1 MKALG
6 RRTAVTAAIASAA
19 LVLAACGGNDTG
31 TGANP
36 TDSGGG
42 GAEPTGS
49 MVYGESTSFPEN
61 LNPLIA
67 AGNSVATAN
76 ILIRIFPAP
85 FVTLP
90 DFSIAYDEDLLAS
103 EPTVEVDG
111 ETQTVQY
118 EIAEDAVWSDGTP
131 ITAADFAFTYRLQK
145 SSDPADGGCE
155 SLLGTT
161 GYDQI
166 TDVTDDDGKSVTVT
180 YSSPFPDWKSLFS
193 LFPAHV
199 LDKGDDAANC
209 EATTTGWPIAT
220 GIPSD
225 ISGGPWQLKA
235 ESINAGQKVLTLTPN
250 PEWYGDGP
258 LLAALTYQDIGS
270 EASTTVSALQ
280 NGEVNLVNP
289 QPQLD
294 LVQQV
299 QDLEPDV
306 TSEITFGLSFEH
318 FDMNLKNVHLAK
330 PEVRKAFALALD
342 RPALVAGTVGQFD
355 ERAQLLNNRF
365 YVNNQPEYSDN
376 APAEYNAQDVEG
388 AKQLLE
394 SVGYTQGADGMYTHP
409 TDGPLTL
416 KMSTTQ
422 NNPLRESTI
431 DLATSQVAAAGI
443 KIEKFLDADIFAGA
457 DKPTSLEARG
467 FDIALFAWVSSP
479 YVSGNVSLYKTGGG
493 QNYAGVTNPEVDDL
507 LTQLSTEV
515 DADTAADLA
524 NQADTILWD
533 EMATIPLYQKP
544 IFTAWSNQYEGI
556 EPNATNAGPLWNSD
570 QISLVS

>member
-1 MKALG
+1 M
-6 RRTAVTAAIASAA
+6 TATIATAA
-19 LVLAACGGNDTG
+19 LVLAACGGDSGTNDP
-31 TGANP
+31 AA
-36 TDSGGG
+36 TDSGGNAAPEG
-42 GAEPTGS
+42 TL
-49 MVYGESTSFPEN
+49 VYGESTSFPEN

-76 ILIRIFPAP
+76 ILIRVFPAP

-90 DFSIAYDEDLLAS
+90 DFSIAFDEDLMAS
-103 EPTVEVDG
+103 EPTVEVSG
-111 ETQTVQY
+111 ETQTVTY
-118 EIAEDAVWSDGTP
+118 EINEAAVWSDGTP
-131 ITAADFAFTYRLQK
+131 ITAADFAFTYRLQR

-180 YSSPFPDWKSLFS
+180 FGSPFPDWKSLFT

-250 PEWYGDGP
+250 PEWYGEGP
-258 LLAALTYQDIGS
+258 SLAALTYQDIGS
-270 EASTTVSALQ
+270 EATTTVSALQ
-280 NGEVNLVNP
+280 NGEVNLVSP

-299 QDLEPDV
+299 KNLEPDV
-306 TSEITFGLSFEH
+306 TSEINFGLSFEH
-318 FDMNLKNVHLAK
+318 FDMNLQNVHLKK

-342 RPALVAGTVGQFD
+342 REALVAGTVGQFD
-355 ERAQLLNNRF
+355 DRAQLLNNRF
-365 YVNNQPEYSDN
+365 YVNNQPEYTDN
-376 APAEYNAQDVEG
+376 APAEYNAQDTAG
-388 AKQLLE
+388 AKELLE
-394 SVGYTQGADGMYTHP
+394 SVGYTLGPDGIYTHP
-409 TDGPLTL
+409 ADGPLQL

-431 DLATSQVAAAGI
+431 DLASAQLKDAGFS
-443 KIEKFLDADIFAGA
+443 IEKFLDADIFAGT

-479 YVSGNVSLYKTGGG
+479 YVSGNVSLYETGGG
-493 QNYAGVTNPEVDDL
+493 QNYAGVSNTEVDDL
-507 LTQLSTEV
+507 LAQLSTEV
-515 DADTAADLA
+515 DAGVAADLA

-533 EMATIPLYQKP
+533 EMATLPLYQKP

-556 EPNATNAGPLWNSD
+556 EPNATNAGPVWNSD
-570 QISLVS
+570 KISLVS